1 MTSRDSGTRTRKTP
15 TERRQEIVRAAA
27 LVGLSEGLECIT
39 LRRVAD
45 ELGVQPG
52 LVSHY
57 FRAADVLVAEAFTSA
72 ARAELDG
79 LLPEGPQGSESPQG
93 SEGAEGVEGPGR
105 ETPLSTLRR
114 FFVLIASAE
123 FDNVSKLWL
132 NARHLSRYRPV
143 LRDHVID
150 QELLWC
156 RRIERL
162 IVAGAGAGLFRCPD
176 PWAAAVR
183 VLVAID
189 GTTAYINTSAG
200 TRTDPIA
207 DLARAVAERELGLPP
222 DTLVAPSRPALR
234 VDAARADR

>member
-1 MTSRDSGTRTRKTP
+1 MTSRDSGTRTRKAP

-27 LVGLSEGLECIT
+27 LVGLTEGLECIT

-57 FRAADVLVAEAFTSA
+57 FPAADTLVAEAFTSA
-72 ARAELDG
+72 TRAELDG
-79 LLPEGPQGSESPQG
+79 LLPEGP
-93 SEGAEGVEGPGR
+93 AGPGH

-114 FFVLIASAE
+114 FFVLIAGTE

-143 LRDHVID
+143 LRDHVVD

-156 RRIERL
+156 RRIEQLIAAGTGTRL
-162 IVAGAGAGLFRCPD
+162 FHCAN

-183 VLVAID
+183 ILVAID
-189 GTTAYINTSAG
+189 GSSAYINTSAG
-200 TRTDPIA
+200 ARTDPIS
-207 DLARAVAERELGLPP
+207 DLARTVAERELGLAP
-222 DTLVAPSRPALR
+222 DTLATL
-234 VDAARADR
+234 

>member
-1 MTSRDSGTRTRKTP
+1 MTSRDSGTRTRKAP

-27 LVGLSEGLECIT
+27 LVGLAEGLECIT

-45 ELGVQPG
+45 ALGVQPG

-57 FRAADVLVAEAFTSA
+57 FPAADALVAEAFTSA
-72 ARAELDG
+72 TGAELDG
-79 LLPEGPQGSESPQG
+79 LLPEEP
-93 SEGAEGVEGPGR
+93 AGPGH

-114 FFVLIASAE
+114 FFVLIASTE

-143 LRDHVID
+143 LRDHVVE

-156 RRIERL
+156 RRVENL
-162 IVAGAGAGLFRCPD
+162 IAAGTGAGLFRCEN
-176 PWAAAVR
+176 PWEAAVR

-189 GTTAYINTSAG
+189 GSSAYINTSADA
-200 TRTDPIA
+200 RTAPIA
-207 DLARAVAERELGLPP
+207 DLARTVAERELGLPP
-222 DTLVAPSRPALR
+222 DAL
-234 VDAARADR
+234 ATP